1 MRVTR
6 RRLSLFAL
14 LLAILPGACGSG
26 PDAHPAALDEVR
38 LRVSDLTREG
48 KFSEAVVA
56 AEAFLQRNPDKAQ
69 AHLLMTEV
77 LGLLAETK
85 TDPERTT
92 LLERTAMHH
101 ERVVEFTK
109 NSTLRLYSLG
119 ALVGLNG
126 TKYLKRLDRAETY
139 ARRIMMDTPAEAVS
153 YLHLIELL
161 KSSKRFDEAA
171 EALIEARKTVSQD
184 PYQQT
189 HLGELMV
196 ELADSKHGASIDT
209 RRRLLDQAHAIA
221 DEGLEAKRT
230 SVEAQALLQLKSQAT
245 RAQGQ
250 LEPNPK

>member
-1 MRVTR
+1 
-6 RRLSLFAL
+6 
-14 LLAILPGACGSG
+14 
-26 PDAHPAALDEVR
+26 
-38 LRVSDLTREG
+38 
-48 KFSEAVVA
+48 
-56 AEAFLQRNPDKAQ
+56 
-69 AHLLMTEV
+69 
-77 LGLLAETK
+77 
-85 TDPERTT
+85 
-92 LLERTAMHH
+92 
-101 ERVVEFTK
+101 
-109 NSTLRLYSLG
+109 
-119 ALVGLNG
+119 
-126 TKYLKRLDRAETY
+126 
-139 ARRIMMDTPAEAVS
+139 MMDTPAEAVS